1 MINKI
6 YRGEP
11 DGVVKVILPSGRS
24 RPLRHVLLHSPTGFA
39 WGYEGS
45 GPADL
50 AMSLLCDVLGERPS
64 KRQLIYGRFKAYPHH
79 QAFKRQVVANW
90 KIGRTFEIDSESIA
104 AWLRKRGAE
113 V

>member
-11 DGVVKVILPSGRS
+11 GGMVKVILPSGRS
-24 RPLRHVLLHSPTGFA
+24 RPLRHVLMHSPTGFA

-64 KRQLIYGRFKAYPHH
+64 RRQLIYGRFKAYPHH
-79 QAFKRQVVANW
+79 QAFKRQVVANF

-104 AWLRKRGAE
+104 AWLRKRGAQ

>member
-11 DGVVKVILPSGRS
+11 GGKVKVILPSGRS
-24 RPLRHVLLHSPTGFA
+24 RPLRHILLDSPTGFA

-64 KRQLIYGRFKAYPHH
+64 KRQLIYGQFKAYPHH
-79 QAFKRQVVANW
+79 QDFERQIVAKWNLSDGFQING
-90 KIGRTFEIDSESIA
+90 KEVID
-104 AWLRKRGAE
+104 WLKKRGVE